1 MSEKTKKDYREVE
14 LRLEA
19 SDNVVKM
26 YMAMQDMMRNVY
38 ISCIYRKVNY
48 VWARGLER
56 YPKAYTL
63 PYHERYC
70 LAKDKTGYTC
80 KYGHVEYKQ
89 VPTKA
94 LDRVLWYAE
103 CDARRVLQK
112 VDFSDP
118 TREEI
123 TRKEVFEILLEL
135 NKKKNGLMYTL
146 SEPVIAMPTS
156 SKIIQQALYGKS
168 YHRIGTFM
176 LPVVKWD
183 VPIHPDSLK
192 WLKEHF
198 PQITCKV
205 STIFLYVSTMEDGKR
220 VLCVRLRYE
229 NKFNPEDI
237 YTIGELIYHDPYV
250 ITHPDKTKPEERY
263 PMLVRKNKYK
273 FEKPYDYY
281 YSEIL
286 VEVAKLLGVERYVRG
301 MTVPMSTWL
310 EAADNCAKRYQD
322 ERMKLRQVHRESPD
336 VGRDRDKVINGTGC
350 KLTPFEYC

>member
-1 MSEKTKKDYREVE
+1 MSEKIKKDYREVD

-19 SDNVVKM
+19 SDNVIKM

-38 ISCIYRKVNY
+38 ISCICRKVNY
-48 VWARGLER
+48 VWARGLKD

-63 PYHERYC
+63 PYHEKYC

-103 CDARRVLQK
+103 CDARRVLHK

-135 NKKKNGLMYTL
+135 NRKKNGLMYTL
-146 SEPVIAMPTS
+146 NRPVIAVPAS

-168 YHRIGTFM
+168 FHRIGTFM

-183 VPIHPDSLK
+183 VPIHPDSLA
-192 WLKEHF
+192 WLREHF
-198 PQITCKV
+198 PQVTCKV
-205 STIFLYVSTMEDGKR
+205 SMIFLYVSTMEDGKR
-220 VLCVRLRYE
+220 VLCVQLRYE
-229 NKFNPEDI
+229 NKFDPEDI
-237 YTIGELIYHDPYV
+237 SAMGELVYHDPYV
-250 ITHPDKTKPEERY
+250 ITHPNKTTPAGRY
-263 PMLVRKNKYK
+263 PMMVRKNNYK

-281 YSEIL
+281 L
-286 VEVAKLLGVERYVRG
+286 MEVKTEAAKLLEVEEHTQG
-301 MTVPMSTWL
+301 MSVPASVWL
-310 EAADNCAKRYQD
+310 KASDICAKRYQD
-322 ERMKLRQVHRESPD
+322 ERRKLRQVRRESPD
-336 VGRDRDKVINGTGC
+336 VGRSEAINGTGG
-350 KLTPFEYC
+350 KFTPFDYC

>member
-1 MSEKTKKDYREVE
+1 MNEKIKKDYREVD
-14 LRLEA
+14 LMLEA
-19 SDNVVKM
+19 SDSVVKM
-26 YMAMQDMMRNVY
+26 YSAMQDMMRNVY
-38 ISCIYRKVNY
+38 ISCIYRKVNWI
-48 VWARGLER
+48 WARGLES

-63 PYHERYC
+63 PYHEKYC

-135 NKKKNGLMYTL
+135 NRKKNGLMYTL
-146 SEPVIAMPTS
+146 NRPVIAVPAS

-168 YHRIGTFM
+168 FHRIGTFM

-183 VPIHPDSLK
+183 VPFHPDSLK
-192 WLKEHF
+192 WLREHF

-205 STIFLYVSTMEDGKR
+205 SMIFLYVSAMKDGKR
-220 VLCVRLRYE
+220 VLCVQLRYE

-237 YTIGELIYHDPYV
+237 YAMGELIYHDPYV
-250 ITHPDKTKPEERY
+250 ITHPDKTKPGERY
-263 PMLVRKNKYK
+263 PMLVRKNNYK

-281 YSEIL
+281 FSEVK
-286 VEVAKLLGVERYVRG
+286 VEVAKLLGVERYDRE
-301 MTVPMSTWL
+301 MPVPESVWL
-310 EAADNCAKRYQD
+310 KATDNCAKRYQD

-336 VGRDRDKVINGTGC
+336 VGRSEAINGTGFE
-350 KLTPFEYC
+350 LTPCEYC